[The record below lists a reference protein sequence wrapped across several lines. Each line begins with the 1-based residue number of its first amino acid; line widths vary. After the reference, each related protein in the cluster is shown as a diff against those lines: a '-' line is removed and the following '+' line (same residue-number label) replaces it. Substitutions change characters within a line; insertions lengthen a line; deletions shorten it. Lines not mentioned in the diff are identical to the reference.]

1 MFLFMNINKV
11 TFNIITV
18 EICEF
23 QNGILVENPIFCC
36 GMRINA
42 GFGLSGMWRAADLL
56 LYV

>member
-1 MFLFMNINKV
+1 MNINKV

-42 GFGLSGMWRAADLL
+42 GFGLSG
-56 LYV
+56 V